1 MNEKIALLGVV
12 EILSALSCGIAILFS
27 TYKILKIYGKK
38 KLNIDHNNTA
48 YNVFM
53 ASVLFSVGYVV
64 SGVVQPI
71 LNSYRIL
78 SGTDVSKLELI
89 IGFITYGG
97 LYILISYISALI
109 ISFLGIII
117 YTNMTSVNEF
127 NELKDNNIGV
137 AVMLSAIIITLSIMC
152 SDGIILLIESFIP
165 YPNRLP
171 NIG

>member
-1 MNEKIALLGVV
+1 
-12 EILSALSCGIAILFS
+12 
-27 TYKILKIYGKK
+27 
-38 KLNIDHNNTA
+38 
-48 YNVFM
+48 M

-137 AVMLSAIIITLSIMC
+137 AVMLSAIIITLSLMC